1 MLPISHFSGIG
12 GALIVSLIAFTIVF
26 VVLMGLSA
34 IIYANRYISM
44 IVEKKET
51 SKKTVTSAPLP
62 VSAPQTPMVDADA
75 NDMKKVVAVI
85 SAAINAS
92 VGRRVNILSVT
103 PAPVQG
109 NSLNMTAMW
118 RVTGIA
124 ECMESRLGSR
134 SW

>member
-1 MLPISHFSGIG
+1 MLPVSQFAGIG
-12 GALIVSLIAFTIVF
+12 GALVVSLIAFTIVF
-26 VVLMGLSA
+26 VVLAGLSA
-34 IIYANRYISM
+34 MIFANRYISM
-44 IVEKKET
+44 IIQKKEPA
-51 SKKTVTSAPLP
+51 KITVPSAPLP
-62 VSAPQTPMVDADA
+62 VSAPPGPIVDSNA
-75 NDMKKVVAVI
+75 NDMKKVVAAI

-103 PAPVQG
+103 QAPVQG

-118 RVTGIA
+118 RVTGVA